1 MILGDANKRESAA
14 RKILQID
21 SNLTNHTDS
30 KDIKEG
36 YVASD
41 YTVVATPIPLP
52 RREGEPSLPGANRAE
67 PFRGVLSSLFFL
79 NFSLANA

>member
-41 YTVVATPIPLP
+41 YTVVA
-52 RREGEPSLPGANRAE
+52 E
-67 PFRGVLSSLFFL
+67 RGVGEIDG
-79 NFSLANA
+79 N

>member
-41 YTVVATPIPLP
+41 YTVVA
-52 RREGEPSLPGANRAE
+52 E
-67 PFRGVLSSLFFL
+67 RGVLSSLFFL